1 MNGKEYFK
9 ELSIVILGILIAFW
23 INNIGAGQ
31 KEKATQKQVLN
42 TILSELKENKENI
55 KESIANLDSLQ
66 SAFVQIQETKNNIKH
81 SANITIKYTGSD
93 LKNVGYEIAKY
104 TGILKDLDPGLMS
117 KIVECYKYQDSLN
130 ELESSMRNG
139 IFGFFK
145 DKGEDNIN
153 YLVLQISI
161 LTENFKRLETEQD
174 ILIED
179 LTKYLAS

>member
-31 KEKATQKQVLN
+31 KEKATQKQVLQ

-55 KESIANLDSLQ
+55 KKSIENLDSLQ
-66 SAFVQIQETKNNIKH
+66 SAFVQIQETRNNTSH
-81 SANITIKYTGSD
+81 SANVTIKYTGSD

-104 TGILKDLDPGLMS
+104 TGILKDLNPGLMS

-153 YLVLQISI
+153 YLVLQISN
-161 LTENFKRLETEQD
+161 LTENFKRLEAEQN

-179 LTKYLAS
+179 LTKYLA